1 MATPRAERGDTRPF
15 EKIRGALRHVKRA
28 VRKPPWIK
36 VRSIVPPLSTA
47 GPPGVQREGP

>member
-1 MATPRAERGDTRPF
+1 MATPRAERGDARPF

-36 VRSIVPPLSTA
+36 VRSMVPTLSTA
-47 GPPGVQREGP
+47 AFPRVQREGP